1 MPGRSEGS
9 TISRP
14 RNGMCTGSGRVDLPA
29 LLLILAVVALLVPG
43 RLLFL
48 VFVLVLLLAAGGRVV
63 GARHHLGAVTEAGV
77 LGRVAL
83 GVRVAGRLTRR
94 GIRLLGGR
102 VLVHVAE
109 GQRTGDQ
116 AERDTE
122 DTELLE
128 GFLGHHLAPPS
139 FMKIEGGSGMACP
152 AGDRRLSGRPVTDE
166 G

>member
-63 GARHHLGAVTEAGV
+63 GARHRLGAVTEAGV

-83 GVRVAGRLTRR
+83 RVRIAGRLTCR
-94 GIRLLGGR
+94 GIRLLR
-102 VLVHVAE
+102 SEEHTSELQSRPHLVC
-109 GQRTGDQ
+109 RL
-116 AERDTE
+116 
-122 DTELLE
+122 LLE
-128 GFLGHHLAPPS
+128 
-139 FMKIEGGSGMACP
+139 KKK
-152 AGDRRLSGRPVTDE
+152 
-166 G
+166 